1 MYDKPIIAL
10 DIFATV
16 ASAAKAEKYIK
27 NKIDGVNLLPYLNGD
42 KNESPHEYLYWKNPD
57 KDIDV
62 VRDERYKYLRIK
74 NEEYVFDLKNDM
86 SEESNIIDS
95 SKPIYNRL
103 KSKFKEWE
111 KDMIDPIFMDLGMGK
126 EYNKLNP
133 DRWYKSI
140 KEKQ

>member
-1 MYDKPIIAL
+1 MHSTLLNMYQI
-10 DIFATV
+10 T
-16 ASAAKAEKYIK
+16 
-27 NKIDGVNLLPYLNGD
+27 
-42 KNESPHEYLYWKNPD
+42 
-57 KDIDV
+57 
-62 VRDERYKYLRIK
+62 
-74 NEEYVFDLKNDM
+74 EET
-86 SEESNIIDS
+86 NIIDS
-95 SKPIYNRL
+95 SKPIYDRL

>member
-1 MYDKPIIAL
+1 MRKYVSCFLVLILISCNSSDSDTEAVVT
-10 DIFATV
+10 TV
-16 ASAAKAEKYIK
+16 SDNTSTTITQADNDTSSKDTTTTTLAA
-27 NKIDGVNLLPYLNGD
+27 
-42 KNESPHEYLYWKNPD
+42 
-57 KDIDV
+57 
-62 VRDERYKYLRIK
+62 

-86 SEESNIIDS
+86 SEESNIIDT
-95 SKPIYNRL
+95 SKPIYDRL

>member
-1 MYDKPIIAL
+1 MYPS
-10 DIFATV
+10 FSSTV
-16 ASAAKAEKYIK
+16 QHPQKLF
-27 NKIDGVNLLPYLNGD
+27 LLIEFI
-42 KNESPHEYLYWKNPD
+42 NENNSLY
-57 KDIDV
+57 
-62 VRDERYKYLRIK
+62 
-74 NEEYVFDLKNDM
+74 F
-86 SEESNIIDS
+86 DS
-95 SKPIYNRL
+95 SKPIYDRF